1 MPQVIFASAAVR
13 DLQRIQDFL
22 HQHSPIAAK
31 RAAMAI
37 IQSVQMLGQHPHSGR
52 PAPDMPD
59 AYREWVIEFGD
70 SGYLARYR
78 IEGETVVILAVRHQR
93 EAGFI

>member
-1 MPQVIFASAAVR
+1 MPQVIFASAAIR

-22 HQHSPIAAK
+22 HQHNPIAAK
-31 RAAMAI
+31 RAATAI
-37 IQSVQMLGQHPHSGR
+37 IQSVQMLSQHPHGGR
-52 PAPDMPD
+52 PAQDMPD